1 MTLMEMTEKACSRCG
16 VVKPLSDF
24 YKSKPSA
31 CKQCTL
37 TRQAEY
43 YAANSEA
50 RIAYAKEWR
59 QANPDKCR
67 EYHREYAERNPE
79 QERERHRLKARRQ
92 PREKRR
98 EIEQRYAANNPEKI
112 RMKTAVRRSR
122 KKGNGEYKILDRE
135 LKKLYSSP
143 CVFCGATGPITA
155 DHIIP
160 IVKGGRH
167 SIGNLQP
174 LCFSCNSSK
183 GAKLMIQIK
192 FDAEA
197 DEFRSPV
204 VAEEV

>member
-1 MTLMEMTEKACSRCG
+1 MILMEMTEKACSRCG

-24 YKSKPSA
+24 YKSKPST
-31 CKQCTL
+31 CKQCVIA
-37 TRQAEY
+37 RQAEY

-67 EYHREYAERNPE
+67 EYHREYAERHPE
-79 QERERHRLKARRQ
+79 KERERHRVKSARQ

-98 EIEQRYAANNPEKI
+98 EIEQRYAANHPEKI

-122 KKGNGEYKILDRE
+122 KRGNGEYLILDRE
-135 LKKLYSSP
+135 LKRLYASP
-143 CVFCGATGPITA
+143 CARCGATEGITA

-160 IVKGGRH
+160 LALGGRH

-174 LCFSCNSSK
+174 LCFSCNASK
-183 GAKLMIQIK
+183 GAKLMVMW
-192 FDAEA
+192 DGV
-197 DEFRSPV
+197 EFKSPV
-204 VAEEV
+204 VEEPAE